1 MDFQRAESRWQK
13 YLAIFSVQIT
23 VIIIISIGGD
33 RMENRLRDVIEH
45 VEEERSNSLFHFPFH
60 SPRFHGDSIRREGGK
75 GRGKLVTKGSSHR
88 RVRIS
93 IPRKATTGFPIFVVV
108 VTLAYVETPSK
119 FSSPVGRRHEVE
131 GIPRTG
137 RSNLGFYQSSAGI
150 VTQSARDVSRTR
162 SVR

>member
-1 MDFQRAESRWQK
+1 MAKIFGNLLRPNNSNNNNKHRRGSNGESVERR
-13 YLAIFSVQIT
+13 FSST
-23 VIIIISIGGD
+23 SKKK
-33 RMENRLRDVIEH
+33 
-45 VEEERSNSLFHFPFH
+45 RSNSLFHFPFH

-150 VTQSARDVSRTR
+150 VTQSVRDVSRTR